1 MEETELKR
9 SSWLEERSLVEF
21 ELGASW
27 RKSNRSGTEEERD
40 VRSDTIPE
48 SVEDEKSP
56 TREESLE

>member
-1 MEETELKR
+1 MEEELKS
-9 SSWLEERSLVEF
+9 SSWLEERSLVEL
-21 ELGASW
+21 ELVASW

>member
-1 MEETELKR
+1 MEEELKR
-9 SSWLEERSLVEF
+9 SSWLEERSLGEF
-21 ELGASW
+21 ELAASW
-27 RKSNRSGTEEERD
+27 RKSKRSGTEEDRD

>member
-1 MEETELKR
+1 MEEELKR

-21 ELGASW
+21 ELVANW
-27 RKSNRSGTEEERD
+27 RKSKRSGTEEERD

-48 SVEDEKSP
+48 PVEDEKSP

>member
-1 MEETELKR
+1 VER

-21 ELGASW
+21 ELVARW

-40 VRSDTIPE
+40 VRSDTSPE
-48 SVEDEKSP
+48 SEDDEKSP

>member
-1 MEETELKR
+1 MEEEFKR
-9 SSWLEERSLVEF
+9 SSWLEERSLVEL
-21 ELGASW
+21 ELVASW
-27 RKSNRSGTEEERD
+27 RKSKRSGTEEDRD

>member
-1 MEETELKR
+1 MEEELKR

-21 ELGASW
+21 ELVASW

-56 TREESLE
+56 IREESLE

>member
-1 MEETELKR
+1 MEEELKS

-21 ELGASW
+21 ELVASW
-27 RKSNRSGTEEERD
+27 RKSNRSGTEEDRD

>member
-1 MEETELKR
+1 MEEELKS
-9 SSWLEERSLVEF
+9 SSWLEERSLVEL
-21 ELGASW
+21 ELVASW

-48 SVEDEKSP
+48 SVDDEKSP

>member
-1 MEETELKR
+1 MKR

-21 ELGASW
+21 EVVARW

>member
-1 MEETELKR
+1 MEEELKR
-9 SSWLEERSLVEF
+9 SSWLEERSLVEL
-21 ELGASW
+21 ELVASW

>member
-1 MEETELKR
+1 VER

-21 ELGASW
+21 ELVARW
-27 RKSNRSGTEEERD
+27 RKSKRSGTEEERD

-48 SVEDEKSP
+48 SVDDEKSP

>member
-1 MEETELKR
+1 MES

-21 ELGASW
+21 ELDARW

>member
-1 MEETELKR
+1 MEEELKR

-21 ELGASW
+21 ESVASW
-27 RKSNRSGTEEERD
+27 RKSNRSGTEEDRD

>member
-1 MEETELKR
+1 VEEELKS
-9 SSWLEERSLVEF
+9 SSWLEERSLVEL
-21 ELGASW
+21 ELVASW

-48 SVEDEKSP
+48 SVDDEKSP